1 MANKSGP
8 DPVSADQSA
17 RRGIQSLEIG
27 LGILQAIARGSGPMT
42 LKEIAAASD
51 LPASNC
57 HRYLVSF
64 ARSGFVVQNA
74 RTSRYDL
81 GPALLQA
88 GIAALARVDAIGI
101 ATEALEHLVDETG
114 HTGMVV
120 IWAEA
125 GPTIVR
131 WIQGRQAVRTT
142 LAPGAILPL
151 LTTAT
156 GQLFLA
162 FLPPR
167 QTAQLMPGAP
177 AADVAALRDRVRAAG
192 WAQVS
197 GDHIPGLAA
206 AAAPVLDSFGEA
218 VAVLTLVSAG
228 QPVSPAALDA
238 LRLHAAAA
246 SARMGAPVVDIDP
259 VLDGAAPLKGKP

>member
-1 MANKSGP
+1 
-8 DPVSADQSA
+8 
-17 RRGIQSLEIG
+17 
-27 LGILQAIARGSGPMT
+27 MT
-42 LKEIAAASD
+42 LKEVATAAA

-57 HRYLVSF
+57 HRYLASL
-64 ARSGFVVQNA
+64 ARSGFVVQNE

-88 GIAALARVDAIGI
+88 GLAALARVDAIGI
-101 ATEALEHLVDETG
+101 ATEALEQLVDETG

-131 WIQGRQAVRTT
+131 WIQGRHAVRTT
-142 LAPGAILPL
+142 LAPGATLPL

-156 GQLFLA
+156 GQMFLA
-162 FLPPR
+162 YLPTR
-167 QTAQLMPGAP
+167 QTVGL
-177 AADVAALRDRVRAAG
+177 AADASPDEVAALRERARASG

-206 AAAPVLDSFGEA
+206 VAAPVLDSFGEA
-218 VAVLTLVSAG
+218 AAVLTLVSAG
-228 QPVSPAALDA
+228 EPVSQAGQDA
-238 LRLHAAAA
+238 LRGYAAGA
-246 SARMGAPVVDIDP
+246 SARLGWVVQAKD
-259 VLDGAAPLKGKP
+259 